1 MRIQRSISEPLRQ
14 HLDWH
19 ATWQGPDRGLI
30 KCWENGRRLA
40 LAEQRQPNAEQDQ
53 PGRAAKCRGGEL
65 PVSNWK
71 GGVSRTLKKLT
82 RYGSLNYLAEWQG
95 LRGDDLDIDT
105 AQEITLICTATGM
118 IVTFTGDLSKLANQ
132 RTEEE
137 EGAEPHGPASGIQ
150 EQSLFP

>member
-14 HLDWH
+14 PLDWH

-30 KCWENGRRLA
+30 QCWENGRKLA
-40 LAEQRQPNAEQDQ
+40 LAEQSQATAEQDQ
-53 PGRAAKCRGGEL
+53 RGRAAKCSAGEL
-65 PVSNWK
+65 PVSHWK

-95 LRGDDLDIDT
+95 LRGEDLDIDIV
-105 AQEITLICTATGM
+105 QEITLTCVATGM
-118 IVTFTGDLSKLANQ
+118 IVTFTGDPSKLANQ
-132 RTEEE
+132 RTDEE